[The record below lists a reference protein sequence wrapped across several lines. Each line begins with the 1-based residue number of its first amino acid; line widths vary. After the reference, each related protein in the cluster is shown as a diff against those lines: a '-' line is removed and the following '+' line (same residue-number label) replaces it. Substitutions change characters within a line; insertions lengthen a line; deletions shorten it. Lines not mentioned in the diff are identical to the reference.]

1 MDQRE
6 AESVIEIFLKER
18 SLTELYDAVLI
29 PALSMVE
36 EERHKGTIDEAREN
50 FIIQSINE
58 FVAELADYSNRPVTT
73 NEPEQDTSE
82 VKPPAPPAA
91 RNQTLRVLC
100 IPARDRA
107 DESTAVMLAQL
118 LELAGC
124 QSTSFPVLTPQS
136 DVLETVSTQEWD
148 TVCISAL
155 PPFALMNARSLSKR
169 LRARFPKLRIVVGL
183 WNFRAG
189 GIKTEE
195 RLEAAFTVEVVT
207 SLAQA
212 VERLQEPV
220 GSSPLQVTR
229 LQDPGVI
236 DRRPANN

>member
-1 MDQRE
+1 
-6 AESVIEIFLKER
+6 
-18 SLTELYDAVLI
+18 
-29 PALSMVE
+29 
-36 EERHKGTIDEAREN
+36 
-50 FIIQSINE
+50 
-58 FVAELADYSNRPVTT
+58 
-73 NEPEQDTSE
+73 
-82 VKPPAPPAA
+82 
-91 RNQTLRVLC
+91 
-100 IPARDRA
+100 
-107 DESTAVMLAQL
+107 MLAQL

-124 QSTSFPVLTPQS
+124 QSTYFPVLTPQS

-189 GIKTEE
+189 GIKAEE

-229 LQDPGVI
+229 LQDPG
-236 DRRPANN
+236 